1 MKSTDN
7 HAFIQA
13 LQTAWRKEQA
23 SQRIYRDLSEK
34 EPNPARKNVLLK
46 LAKAEEEHSRLWT
59 QRLTELGA
67 APGTYRETLREAAW
81 RWILVQTGTDNAL
94 KQIEKAEDSHTDDYA
109 DLIKLAPTE
118 DDVNRLRGVQAEEVQ
133 HGNAARMATSVVSPL
148 GPQGRLD
155 IIFKR
160 EFWHKRGGGWIGQAI
175 YGANDGLG
183 AVFGIVSGVAG
194 ATAGGSAVLV
204 AGLAGMIAS
213 ALSMGSGAYLAS
225 KSEREIYE
233 AELKRERREMNDHP
247 DEERE
252 ELELFY
258 QLKGVPEDTAHEMAG
273 HIFENREE
281 ALRALASEEL
291 GLSSASFPNPWVEAL
306 SATISTALGAFIPI
320 IPFFFTSGYPAVIA
334 SFVISTLAHFL
345 VGAAKT
351 IVTGLNPWRS
361 GLEMTLIGL
370 AEAGITYALGLFFG
384 AQVGL

>member
-1 MKSTDN
+1 MRR
-7 HAFIQA
+7 
-13 LQTAWRKEQA
+13 AWTIGMVCAGVWVAAGAESLAARSKPVPA
-23 SQRIYRDLSEK
+23 SI
-34 EPNPARKNVLLK
+34 NARGRANYLPRMV
-46 LAKAEEEHSRLWT
+46 SRL
-59 QRLTELGA
+59 R
-67 APGTYRETLREAAW
+67 
-81 RWILVQTGTDNAL
+81 
-94 KQIEKAEDSHTDDYA
+94 IE
-109 DLIKLAPTE
+109 
-118 DDVNRLRGVQAEEVQ
+118 
-133 HGNAARMATSVVSPL
+133 
-148 GPQGRLD
+148 
-155 IIFKR
+155 
-160 EFWHKRGGGWIGQAI
+160 
-175 YGANDGLG
+175 
-183 AVFGIVSGVAG
+183 
-194 ATAGGSAVLV
+194 TAGGSAVLV

-258 QLKGVPEDTAHEMAG
+258 QLKGVPEETAHEMAG

-306 SATISTALGAFIPI
+306 SATLSTALGAFIPI

-370 AEAGITYALGLFFG
+370 AEACLTYALGLFFG
-384 AQVGL
+384 ARAGL